1 MNRCGLFMA
10 VLLVAG
16 AAVAAADDLDTN
28 YQDLQDAVQKKD
40 VETVKK
46 VAPATSALAR
56 QELAKAAGTDPDAA
70 KRQEY
75 LHSVDT
81 YADYALYATA
91 VQAEPAVLVD
101 LMATLERQNPKSKYL
116 DAGYGGYLA
125 ALAQTGA
132 AAKVPAIAEKAIA
145 NFPQNPDLLIYMA
158 NYAANHGQTD
168 RELTF
173 STRLIALWNSHPKA
187 PEGVDAAEWD
197 RKREASLGP
206 ALYMA
211 GMVNAAR
218 GRWVDADQQLRG
230 TLGYVKSNATM
241 NANVLLQLGIANYNI
256 GKATMN
262 KARLLDAV
270 KFSKQAAAI
279 PGPVAQQA
287 WHNAQVMQAEADHM
301 R

>member
-1 MNRCGLFMA
+1 MNRCGLFVA

-40 VETVKK
+40 VETIKK
-46 VAPATSALAR
+46 LAPATSALAR
-56 QELAKAAGTDPDAA
+56 QELAKPAGTDPDAA
-70 KRQEY
+70 KRLEY

-91 VQAEPAVLVD
+91 VQSEPAVLVD
-101 LMATLERQNPKSKYL
+101 LMAALEQQNPKSKYL
-116 DAGYGGYLA
+116 DAGYGRYLA

-132 AAKVPAIAEKAIA
+132 AAKEPAIAEKAIA
-145 NFPQNPDLLIYMA
+145 NFPQNPDLLIYLA

-173 STRLIALWNSHPKA
+173 STRIIALWNSHPKA

-206 ALYMA
+206 AYYLA

-218 GRWVDADQQLRG
+218 GRWVDADQQLRAA
-230 TLGYVKSNATM
+230 LGYVKG

-262 KARLLDAV
+262 KGRLLDAV

-287 WHNAQVMQAEADHM
+287 WHNAQVMQAEADKT